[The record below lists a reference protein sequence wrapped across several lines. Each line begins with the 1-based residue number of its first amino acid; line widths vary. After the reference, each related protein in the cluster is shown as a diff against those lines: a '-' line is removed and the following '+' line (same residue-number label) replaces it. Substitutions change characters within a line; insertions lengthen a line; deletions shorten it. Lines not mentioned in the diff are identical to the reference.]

1 MYGVF
6 LERMLEAESAK
17 VEVSRESVLQSLPP
31 EAMWVV
37 KRCARDKEGRGRS
50 DLGEHGR
57 RDLDM
62 AREVVIEGDGDGEA
76 LSALA
81 SSYSRCQLR
90 AHDKAVAGCEMIHL
104 FGEERR
110 CERRKQLP
118 PRIAR
123 LLADPVVDEGDT
135 ERAAGEACSSLQ
147 NPANADTGYAE
158 KPTSAARPR
167 RAGDPFNEGE
177 Q

>member
-1 MYGVF
+1 
-6 LERMLEAESAK
+6 MLEAESAK
-17 VEVSRESVLQSLPP
+17 VEVSRESVLQTLPP

-62 AREVVIEGDGDGEA
+62 AREVVVEGDGDGER

-81 SSYSRCQLR
+81 FAYSRCELR
-90 AHDKAVAGCEMIHL
+90 AHDKAVVGCEMIHL

-110 CERRKQLP
+110 RERRNQLP

-123 LLADPVVDEGDT
+123 RLTDPVVHECDPEP
-135 ERAAGEACSSLQ
+135 AAGEAGSSLE
-147 NPANADTGYAE
+147 NSCNANAGHAE
-158 KPTSAARPR
+158 KPSAAARPH
-167 RAGDPFNEGE
+167 RAGDTFSEGE